1 MSKKRC
7 YVAGVHF
14 KPTSL
19 VQTKRGIQVKLG
31 AKPDQSRA
39 EYAAARPQRENPKDS
54 SPCKRVARDPNRF
67 SMSPVVARILELETD
82 AKLSSLDQAYVE
94 QTLINEENLELKK
107 RLAETTERLSA
118 LEESVSNTLHKPRRA
133 AREKDTMHPR
143 EVSTFFGVLGGK
155 SGLET
160 LFAVLNSD
168 GALGQLNYF
177 RGERENVVMENEE
190 EN

>member
-1 MSKKRC
+1 
-7 YVAGVHF
+7 
-14 KPTSL
+14 
-19 VQTKRGIQVKLG
+19 
-31 AKPDQSRA
+31 
-39 EYAAARPQRENPKDS
+39 
-54 SPCKRVARDPNRF
+54 
-67 SMSPVVARILELETD
+67 
-82 AKLSSLDQAYVE
+82 
-94 QTLINEENLELKK
+94 
-107 RLAETTERLSA
+107 
-118 LEESVSNTLHKPRRA
+118 
-133 AREKDTMHPR
+133 MHPR